1 MLIKQNLPGGTS
13 AVVPPDPMP
22 NSEVKRRSA
31 DGSVGSPHARVGNCQ
46 ASNKAESPVE
56 RPGFLFLRLKRTP
69 SRKVRGFLLCGV
81 YLPRWR
87 CAYRGYKTVP
97 RTKCAAPPPA
107 KITPCSL
114 HYLLS
119 TQNKTPSWQSLR
131 HNPLFP
137 CPCAGDDRENRVC
150 EKKCES
156 NHI

>member
-1 MLIKQNLPGGTS
+1 HQTSEEPILPDGLFAFLSSGQR
-13 AVVPPDPMP
+13 AGMP
-22 NSEVKRRSA
+22 
-31 DGSVGSPHARVGNCQ
+31 
-46 ASNKAESPVE
+46 
-56 RPGFLFLRLKRTP
+56 
-69 SRKVRGFLLCGV
+69 
-81 YLPRWR
+81 PRWR

-137 CPCAGDDRENRVC
+137 APALAMIAKTVLA
-150 EKKCES
+150 KK
-156 NHI
+156 NVNPITYKNITII